1 MKKLMF
7 AALVVASC
15 SAMADELVNSKVY
28 DLTFAKKSL
37 EFATKA
43 QTIDL
48 AKLGASNWDEAK
60 ELAEAQ
66 YKKIVEEIE
75 GYCAKECPELKTA
88 IPSFEEIWPGN
99 GSGPVKG
106 KIKFM
111 APSVK
116 NGVPATKVISTKI
129 NGVAIDKGADGWTTY
144 LFDNAKNEYKKFW
157 AAKYT
162 DEFDY
167 NGFATKDGKA
177 TMNVTFEDE
186 GYTMGGVATGT
197 ADKNSGEFK
206 SVAGNFADL
215 ASRGYGTWKF
225 AYNKKLTGK
234 TDGEIL
240 AAKKAE
246 IFE

>member
-48 AKLGASNWDEAK
+48 AKLNASDWDDAK
-60 ELAEAQ
+60 LKAEDQ
-66 YKKIVEEIE
+66 YNKIVEEIE

-144 LFDNAKNEYKKFW
+144 LFDSAKNEYKKFW
-157 AAKYT
+157 AAEYP
-162 DEFDY
+162 FDY
-167 NGFATKDGKA
+167 NGFATGDGKA
-177 TMNVTFEDE
+177 TLNVSFADD
-186 GYTMGGVATGT
+186 GYTMDGVATGT
-197 ADKNSGEFK
+197 ADKNTREYK